1 MAVIINGS
9 NTPTAGSVTYGDG
22 STYANTAS
30 GTAGQVL
37 TSAGAGTPVWATP
50 ASVNLA
56 TGVTGTLPI
65 ANGGTNSTATPT
77 AGGIVYGTGTAQAVT
92 AAGTAG
98 YLLQSNGVS
107 APTWAAAP
115 SSMLFAAFSM
125 AL

>member
-37 TSAGAGTPVWATP
+37 TSAGAGVPAWVDQSALSAGSATT
-50 ASVNLA
+50 ATNLA
-56 TGVTGTLPI
+56 GGSNGTIPYQS
-65 ANGGTNSTATPT
+65 ASGTTAML
-77 AGGIVYGTGTAQAVT
+77 AV
-92 AAGTAG
+92 GTAG
-98 YLLQSNGVS
+98 QVLQSNGAS
-107 APTWAAAP
+107 APSWAAAP